1 MIPSALDQAKKE
13 LLGEGL
19 DEELLKQCIVQ
30 AEGDIERAHQ
40 MYVQRR
46 ASEIS
51 PSLEDLDAREAWP
64 MFTPLIILYTLG
76 TIGVLGL
83 VFGFLGEKLG
93 WW

>member
-1 MIPSALDQAKKE
+1 
-13 LLGEGL
+13 
-19 DEELLKQCIVQ
+19 
-30 AEGDIERAHQ
+30 
-40 MYVQRR
+40 MYVHRR

-51 PSLEDLDAREAWP
+51 PSLEDLDARETWP
-64 MFTPLIILYTLG
+64 MLTPLIILYTLG